1 MGGGEIRDWWEGS
14 RNTFQALGEVAIAT
28 EYNTNTE
35 AEKPTCFL
43 CEIHPDMWY
52 SEIWNRPFLSS
63 LTILPKQS
71 RVSTGLSVKQDFP
84 DNPRVITLTCF
95 FTLFFMEMFFSWI
108 YFKTLY
114 LFFFFTY
121 VCLCSFSDTDIPL
134 SSPGKKKKK
143 ALQSIW
149 KMLQINFLLVHH
161 LFFGARLK
169 IHLSA
174 APIWEFSSLV
184 MSISEQLNLQEY

>member
-1 MGGGEIRDWWEGS
+1 
-14 RNTFQALGEVAIAT
+14 
-28 EYNTNTE
+28 
-35 AEKPTCFL
+35 
-43 CEIHPDMWY
+43 MWY

-143 ALQSIW
+143 KALQSIW